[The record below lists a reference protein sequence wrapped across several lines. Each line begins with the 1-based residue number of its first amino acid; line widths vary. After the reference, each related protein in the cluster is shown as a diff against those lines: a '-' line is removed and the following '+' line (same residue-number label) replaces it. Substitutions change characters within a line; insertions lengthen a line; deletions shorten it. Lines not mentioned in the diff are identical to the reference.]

1 MAKQLWKP
9 GNMIYPLPAVMV
21 SVTDGEGHDNIIT
34 VAWTGTVCTNPAMAY
49 ISVRPSRYSYDM
61 IRKTGEFVINLTTEK
76 LAYATDFCGVRSG
89 RDVDKFRKLNLTKEK
104 AQFVSAPM
112 IGEAPVSIEC
122 RVREV
127 KELGSHDMFLA
138 DVLAVHADEAYMD
151 KNNRFRLNDA
161 GLLVYSH
168 GEYLA
173 GGRKVGTFGYS
184 VKKKQQKKQMQKKLD
199 KKSDRESER
208 AGMAEKLKMSGK
220 PGMAGKLKTS
230 GKPGMSGK
238 LKMSGKPGMSGKL
251 KTSGKPGMSG
261 KLKMSGKPGMSGK
274 LKTSGK
280 PGMSGKLKMSG
291 KPGTSGKLKTSGKAG
306 REKR

>member
-21 SVTDGEGHDNIIT
+21 SVTDGEGNDNIIT

-61 IRKTGEFVINLTTEK
+61 IRKTGEFVINLTTEE
-76 LAYATDFCGVRSG
+76 LAFATDFCGVRSG
-89 RDVDKFRKLNLTKEK
+89 RDVDKFQKLNLTKEK

-184 VKKKQQKKQMQKKLD
+184 VKKKQQK
-199 KKSDRESER
+199 SEK
-208 AGMAEKLKMSGK
+208 AEKAEMAGKPGMSGK
-220 PGMAGKLKTS
+220 PGT
-230 GKPGMSGK
+230 SGK
-238 LKMSGKPGMSGKL
+238 LKMSGKPGTSEKLKTSRKAGTLGKL
-251 KTSGKPGMSG
+251 KTSGK
-261 KLKMSGKPGMSGK
+261 
-274 LKTSGK
+274 TE
-280 PGMSGKLKMSG
+280 MSGKLKMSG
-291 KPGTSGKLKTSGKAG
+291 KPGTSGKLKTSGKPGTSEKLKTSGKAGTSGKLKMSGKSG

>member
-21 SVTDGEGHDNIIT
+21 SVTDGEGNDNIIT

-76 LAYATDFCGVRSG
+76 LAFATDFCGVRSG

-184 VKKKQQKKQMQKKLD
+184 VKKKQQKKQQKLD
-199 KKSDRESER
+199 KKSDRESEK
-208 AGMAEKLKMSGK
+208 AEMA
-220 PGMAGKLKTS
+220 
-230 GKPGMSGK
+230 
-238 LKMSGKPGMSGKL
+238 
-251 KTSGKPGMSG
+251 
-261 KLKMSGKPGMSGK
+261 
-274 LKTSGK
+274 
-280 PGMSGKLKMSG
+280 G

-306 REKR
+306 KSEKLKTSGKSGTSGKLKALGKLGTSGKLKMSGKAEMSGKLKMSGKSGREKR